1 MRRRPCT
8 PAVDSDLASDRHHI
22 RDLCPSSSGRS
33 GPTLAVVHRQR
44 PARHGPWFWAHPV
57 PALATAVALAVA
69 ICTLR
74 FAIGG
79 VEDSIANLY
88 VLPVALVAL
97 TWGRRAGF
105 VAGVIATG
113 LLLWWV
119 LAAGEHI
126 TPLGWLSRI
135 IPLVL
140 LGTLV
145 GDAADRIRDADRT
158 ERRARRLEMLG
169 RETAEVHDSMMQ
181 HLAAAKWRLESGD
194 TEHGLDS
201 LTAAIVD
208 AQDVVRELLESSR
221 TVPADRLRSRPGGVS
236 EAGSSR
242 NDP

>member
-1 MRRRPCT
+1 MP
-8 PAVDSDLASDRHHI
+8 VSDRRH
-22 RDLCPSSSGRS
+22 RDLCPSPSLSSGR
-33 GPTLAVVHRQR
+33 TLVDVHLER
-44 PARHGPWFWAHPV
+44 PVRHGPWFWAHPV
-57 PALATAVALAVA
+57 PALGIAIALTAA

-88 VLPVALVAL
+88 ALPVALVAV
-97 TWGRRAGF
+97 TSGRRAGF
-105 VAGVIATG
+105 AAGVIATG

-119 LAAGEHI
+119 LAAGEHVTWI
-126 TPLGWLSRI
+126 GWASRI
-135 IPLVL
+135 VPLVL

-158 ERRARRLEMLG
+158 ERRAQRLEMLG

-201 LTAAIVD
+201 LTAAMLD
-208 AQDVVRELLESSR
+208 AQDLVRELLDSSG
-221 TVPADRLRSRPGGVS
+221 TEPGDRLRSRS
-236 EAGSSR
+236 AGSSSAATS
-242 NDP
+242 PVEP

>member
-1 MRRRPCT
+1 VDVHIERP
-8 PAVDSDLASDRHHI
+8 V
-22 RDLCPSSSGRS
+22 
-33 GPTLAVVHRQR
+33 
-44 PARHGPWFWAHPV
+44 RHGAWFWAHPV
-57 PALATAVALAVA
+57 PAIGIAVALTAA

-88 VLPVALVAL
+88 ALPVALVAL
-97 TWGRRAGF
+97 TSGRRAGF
-105 VAGVIATG
+105 AAGVIATG

-126 TPLGWLSRI
+126 TWIGWTSRI

-158 ERRARRLEMLG
+158 ERRARRLEVLG

-181 HLAAAKWRLESGD
+181 HLAVTKWRLESGD

-201 LTAAIVD
+201 LTSAMAD
-208 AQDVVRELLESSR
+208 AQDLVRELLDSSGTAPR
-221 TVPADRLRSRPGGVS
+221 DRLRSRS
-236 EAGSSR
+236 AGSSSAATSPV
-242 NDP
+242 DP